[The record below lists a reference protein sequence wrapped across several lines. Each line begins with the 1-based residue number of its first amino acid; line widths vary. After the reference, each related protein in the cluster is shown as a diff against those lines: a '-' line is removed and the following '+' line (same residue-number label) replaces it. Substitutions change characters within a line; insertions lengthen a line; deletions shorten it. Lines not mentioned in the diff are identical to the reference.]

1 MSYRIISKKLVE
13 MWRNQFTLAPALA
26 KKKTQKGAKHIIGNH
41 FKSYSPFDITPA
53 QYRHEHFKMVDGKL
67 LKPKKKKGNKS
78 ENKAPKSNHPRP

>member
-1 MSYRIISKKLVE
+1 MSKYRIITE
-13 MWRNQFTLAPALA
+13 RMIAMWRNAFKLDPALA

-67 LKPKKKKGNKS
+67 LKPKKKKVKKS
-78 ENKAPKSNHPRP
+78 